1 MRRAG
6 KPAKRPGQ
14 LSLAFPATWGGK
26 RPRAG
31 RKRSPGERAKTPHR
45 ALPAHDA
52 RHPVHATLRSSF
64 RPLRSQHVFPT
75 LRIAL
80 ARANRREP
88 RRFRIV
94 HYSVQWD
101 HLHLVVEA
109 SDKRA
114 LSFGLRSVAIRI
126 ARYVNA
132 LLNRKGA
139 LWADRWFGRALTSPR
154 QVRNAF
160 AYVLANFRKHA
171 RRAPQSGIDTFSS
184 GASFD
189 GFRGWLPEHGAPP
202 WAGRA
207 PPPFDSAVS
216 EADRID
222 STVSPAVTWLA
233 RTGWRRH
240 RLIALDE
247 APARDAS

>member
-1 MRRAG
+1 M
-6 KPAKRPGQ
+6 
-14 LSLAFPATWGGK
+14 
-26 RPRAG
+26 
-31 RKRSPGERAKTPHR
+31 
-45 ALPAHDA
+45 
-52 RHPVHATLRSSF
+52 
-64 RPLRSQHVFPT
+64 

-80 ARANRREP
+80 GRANRRAP
-88 RRFRIV
+88 KRFRILQ
-94 HYSVQWD
+94 YSVQFD
-101 HLHLVVEA
+101 HIHLVVEA

-114 LSFGLRSVAIRI
+114 LSSGIRGLAIRI

-132 LLNRKGA
+132 LLNRKGTF
-139 LWADRWFGRALTSPR
+139 WADRWFGRALTSPR

-171 RRAPQSGIDTFSS
+171 RRVPLRGIDPFSS

-189 GFRGWLPEHGAPP
+189 GFRGWLPENGSPP

-207 PPPFDSAVS
+207 PPPLEAAVS

-222 STVSPAVTWLA
+222 SAVSPAATWLA

-240 RLIALDE
+240 RLIELDE

>member
-1 MRRAG
+1 VFGGPASRRA
-6 KPAKRPGQ
+6 Q
-14 LSLAFPATWGGK
+14 T
-26 RPRAG
+26 
-31 RKRSPGERAKTPHR
+31 
-45 ALPAHDA
+45 
-52 RHPVHATLRSSF
+52 
-64 RPLRSQHVFPT
+64 
-75 LRIAL
+75 
-80 ARANRREP
+80 
-88 RRFRIV
+88 RFRILQ
-94 HYSVQWD
+94 YSVQFD
-101 HLHLVVEA
+101 HIHLVVEA

-114 LSFGLRSVAIRI
+114 LSSGIRGLAIRI

-132 LLNRKGA
+132 LLNRKGTF
-139 LWADRWFGRALTSPR
+139 WADRWFGRALTSPR

-171 RRAPQSGIDTFSS
+171 RRAPSRGIDPFSS

-189 GFRGWLPEHGAPP
+189 GFRGWLPEQGSPP

-207 PPPFDSAVS
+207 PPPFHTARD

-247 APARDAS
+247 EPARDGS

>member
-1 MRRAG
+1 
-6 KPAKRPGQ
+6 
-14 LSLAFPATWGGK
+14 
-26 RPRAG
+26 
-31 RKRSPGERAKTPHR
+31 
-45 ALPAHDA
+45 
-52 RHPVHATLRSSF
+52 
-64 RPLRSQHVFPT
+64 
-75 LRIAL
+75 
-80 ARANRREP
+80 
-88 RRFRIV
+88 
-94 HYSVQWD
+94 VQWD

-114 LSFGLRSVAIRI
+114 LSSGMRSLAIRI

-132 LLNRKGA
+132 LLNRNGP

-171 RRAPQSGIDTFSS
+171 RRAPPRGIDPFSS

-189 GFRGWLPEHGAPP
+189 GFRGWLPSAHGSPP

-207 PPPFDSAVS
+207 PPPFAAQS
-216 EADRID
+216 EADRVD

-233 RTGWRRH
+233 RTGWRR
-240 RLIALDE
+240 RGLIALDE
-247 APARDAS
+247 APASDGS